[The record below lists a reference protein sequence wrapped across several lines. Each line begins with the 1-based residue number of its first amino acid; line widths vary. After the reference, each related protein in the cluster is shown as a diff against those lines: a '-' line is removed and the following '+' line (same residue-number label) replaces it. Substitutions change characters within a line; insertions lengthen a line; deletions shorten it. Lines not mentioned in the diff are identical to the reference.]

1 MYPAFVFPGSILL
14 SRMTGDFLSK
24 LDPYCSGE
32 DFSGG
37 EIQGGY
43 CVLPP
48 VGNVST
54 FVRKEQYSEDKRC

>member
-1 MYPAFVFPGSILL
+1 MYPAFVFPGTILPA
-14 SRMTGDFLSK
+14 RIDGGLSK
-24 LDPYCSGE
+24 QLDPYCSGE

-43 CVLPP
+43 CVLPH